1 MSFFERKTIIENLSM
16 VDEVISFEDD
26 DVGSAKNALIKV
38 QEMYP
43 DDKIIFCNGGDRNS
57 KNIPEMEVQNIEFV
71 FELVEIIS

>member
-43 DDKIIFCNGGDRNS
+43 DDKIIF
-57 KNIPEMEVQNIEFV
+57 
-71 FELVEIIS
+71 L